1 MYKMYHE
8 KNLGTWKYDGAYG
21 TYFQPM
27 SLKEFLTNRMLAFGF
42 HDIFWDLQVRDR
54 SLTENPRYKKFAE
67 ISVNWILFLD
77 NNLLTYQDLA
87 VINIFKGIKK
97 N

>member
-1 MYKMYHE
+1 MDAYCNCIHIN
-8 KNLGTWKYDGAYG
+8 KNNCKKILFFYID
-21 TYFQPM
+21 
-27 SLKEFLTNRMLAFGF
+27 EFLINDSYNIIIYKFL
-42 HDIFWDLQVRDR
+42 
-54 SLTENPRYKKFAE
+54 ENPRYKKFAE

-77 NNLLTYQDLA
+77 NNLLTYQDLV